1 MCKGRDI
8 SGEDISRSSRLRL
21 FIAAGEYKFPLAAP
35 KDGHFAANFKQR
47 WSISFSFS
55 LSVVRCIRKRK
66 TGGDEERER
75 ALIYMRAAFERRAE
89 QEREDDVIISAL
101 ARRRAPVQHHG
112 KVASFKF

>member
-1 MCKGRDI
+1 
-8 SGEDISRSSRLRL
+8 LRL
-21 FIAAGEYKFPLAAP
+21 FVAAGEYKFPLAAP
-35 KDGHFAANFKQR
+35 KDGHFAANFKQCS
-47 WSISFSFS
+47 SISFSFS

-75 ALIYMRAAFERRAE
+75 ALMRAAFERRAE
-89 QEREDDVIISAL
+89 QEREDDVIISARR